1 MRKSVFTLA
10 AVAGL
15 AFLAEPASAVTF
27 VAVDGSSAVFN
38 ASKTVGPNDKLVTFD
53 VGSSM
58 PAGVVRTGGSLMTG
72 TSGLGAQP
80 FGSDGSRYLSVVG
93 RDQAEIRDTLAAGY
107 GAISLY
113 LGSIDTYNMIS
124 ILDTS
129 GGVIA
134 SFPGNFF
141 ASNANG
147 NQTSP
152 QTNRLLTFTRSGSD
166 AAFGGIRI
174 QSAGNS
180 AEVENV
186 RFSSPIPEPASWAM
200 MMAGFGIIGF
210 VMRRRQVRVSFS

>member
-1 MRKSVFTLA
+1 MRKSVSKFA
-10 AVAGL
+10 AVL
-15 AFLAEPASAVTF
+15 ALALGAAPASAVSF
-27 VAVDGSSAVFN
+27 VAVDGGMAVFN
-38 ASKTVGPNDKLVTFD
+38 ESKTVGLQDKLVTFD
-53 VGSSM
+53 AGSPM
-58 PAGVVRTGGSLMTG
+58 PAGMVRTGGSLMTG
-72 TSGLGAQP
+72 TSGVGAQP

-93 RDQAEIRDTLAAGY
+93 RQQAEIRDTLAAGY
-107 GAISLY
+107 SVVSLY

-134 SFPGNFF
+134 TFPGNFF
-141 ASNANG
+141 ASTPNG

-152 QTNRLLTFTRSGSD
+152 QTNRLLTFNRSAGD
-166 AAFGGIRI
+166 PAFGGVRI

-200 MMAGFGIIGF
+200 MLAGFGVIGL